1 MKTYARMGAI
11 FAVSVLLA
19 ACGARQTGVLHNTLT
34 TNVKPAITITAHA
47 PFAVVDAG
55 RVWTVPKTDVTPGM
69 ADTSFDYA
77 VYASPAAPVSS
88 AFAYAGIIRLDAG
101 DMWEF
106 VPKGN
111 RIQGS
116 FGARKKVEPV
126 NRDGAVYTLRVPAEG
141 DWASA
146 LLAENGHAIPE
157 AWIAKRW
164 MFSLDSASR
173 AVAEYREPWPA
184 GLDVPESDIMLLR
197 ESHAVFLQ
205 EFEKRAFA
213 VFSFDTSIGDFSE
226 TAPRVSTWKRSPVQ
240 PNVERL
246 AGDVIQVDRS
256 MGDGPF
262 L

>member
-1 MKTYARMGAI
+1 MKTYARMVAI
-11 FAVSVLLA
+11 LAASILLA
-19 ACGARQTGVLHNTLT
+19 ACGAQRTGVLNNTLT

-55 RVWTVPKTDVTPGM
+55 RVWAVPKTDVTPGM

-77 VYASPAAPVSS
+77 VYASPTASVST
-88 AFAYAGIIRLDAG
+88 AFAYAAILRLDDSAN
-101 DMWEF
+101 WEF
-106 VPKGN
+106 VPKGS

-116 FGARKKVEPV
+116 FGARKKVEPAK
-126 NRDGAVYTLRVPAEG
+126 RDGAVYTLHVPPAG

-184 GLDVPESDIMLLR
+184 GLEVPESDIMLLR

-213 VFSFDTSIGDFSE
+213 VFSFDTSTSDFGE
-226 TAPRVSTWKRSPVQ
+226 TPPRVSTWKRSPVS

-256 MGDGPF
+256 MSDGTF
-262 L
+262 Y